1 MSTTLDPPT
10 PTTPEI
16 ARKAAPDESG
26 ASERDP
32 RTDLLV
38 ALNAA
43 ARITRSALCRL
54 AADLEVWCDARPRN
68 DADVVRLAAS
78 LGVPAEPLRRA
89 LRVAGR
95 ARRLATAERRKAAK
109 AGCRIVTRL
118 DAGYPAALLD
128 HPLPPPLL
136 YVRGRIPDGPAA
148 AIVGSRRMD
157 RYGKEAAELFG
168 GGLARAG
175 VTVVSG
181 FALGVDQAA
190 HGAAVDAGGKT
201 VAVLGCGIDVPY
213 PRRSRGLADR
223 IAGSGAVISEF
234 PLGIE
239 PRGWHFP
246 VRNRVI
252 AALAQGTLVV
262 QAKLRSG
269 SLSTAHQTLDLGR
282 EVWAVPGRVFD
293 ELSLGTNG
301 LIADGAAL
309 VTSPDDVLEEMGL
322 GALRRSGVAQSN
334 LFGGATGSA
343 AGAATSTQTNAP
355 PPADLPLPK
364 GLGGKLVTALRER
377 RESATAEDLAGHAGV
392 TVDRVLAALL
402 ELELSGW
409 VKRLPGP
416 VYEL

>member
-1 MSTTLDPPT
+1 MTTTLDPPT
-10 PTTPEI
+10 PS
-16 ARKAAPDESG
+16 AREDAPDAVPG
-26 ASERDP
+26 GTRDP

-38 ALNAA
+38 ALNAV

-54 AADLEVWCDARPRN
+54 SADLDVWCDARPRN

-78 LGVPAEPLRRA
+78 LGMPAEPLRRA
-89 LRVAGR
+89 LGVAGR
-95 ARRLATAERRKAAK
+95 AERLADAERRRAAE

-118 DAGYPAALLD
+118 DAGYPAVLLD

-136 YVRGRIPDGPAA
+136 YVRGEIPEGPAA

-157 RYGKEAAELFG
+157 RYGAEAAELFG

-181 FALGVDQAA
+181 FALGVDQTA
-190 HGAAVDAGGKT
+190 HQAAVDAGGKT

-223 IAGSGAVISEF
+223 IARSGAVISEF
-234 PLGIE
+234 PLGAE
-239 PRGWHFP
+239 PRAWHFP

-252 AALAQGTLVV
+252 AALAQGTVVV

-301 LIADGAAL
+301 LIADGAGL

-322 GALRRSGVAQSN
+322 GALHRSGMAQSD
-334 LFGGATGSA
+334 LFRGGSGTGS
-343 AGAATSTQTNAP
+343 GGQTKAP
-355 PPADLPLPK
+355 PPTDLPLPK

-377 RESATAEDLAGHAGV
+377 RESATAEDLAAHADV